1 MANYWVNTGK
11 LRCWA
16 GAGGEID
23 LITDAT
29 IKVIAVETNDA
40 PDDPDIEFVADYLG
54 AGDAVE
60 VTSDGYVG
68 AFGGAGRQALASKVL
83 AVDQANNRAEFDCA
97 DVTWATISQTG
108 AEEQWVGFAIIKEI
122 TNDADSPVIAVI
134 NTATGLPL
142 TPNGSDITLTIDAEG
157 LLHIT

>member
-16 GAGGEID
+16 GATGEID
-23 LITDAT
+23 LINDAAV
-29 IKVIAVETNDA
+29 KVMAVQTNDA
-40 PDDPDIEFVADYLG
+40 PDDPDIEFVGDYLG
-54 AGDAVE
+54 GGDAVE
-60 VTSDGYVG
+60 VLSTGYTG
-68 AFGGAGRQALASKVL
+68 GWGGAGRKALASKVL

-97 DVTWATISQTG
+97 DVTWSTISQAG
-108 AEEQWVGFAIIKEI
+108 AEQWVGFAIIKEI
-122 TNDADSPVIAVI
+122 TNDAASPVVAVI
-134 NTATGLPL
+134 NTAAGLPL

>member
-1 MANYWVNTGK
+1 MANYWINTGK

-16 GAGGEID
+16 GATGVID
-23 LITDAT
+23 LINDAD

-40 PDDPDIEFVADYLG
+40 PDDPDIEFVGDYLG
-54 AGDAVE
+54 GGDAVE
-60 VTSDGYVG
+60 VTSTGYAPG
-68 AFGGAGRQALASKVL
+68 GFGSAGRRALAAKVL
-83 AVDQANNRAEFDCA
+83 AVDQANDRAEFDCA
-97 DVTWATISQTG
+97 DVTWATITQAG
-108 AEEQWVGFAIIKEI
+108 VEQWVGFAIVKEI

-134 NTATGLPL
+134 NTAAGLPL